1 MVHRSEGATALLG
14 MAGFAVGVQELIDGE
29 WWLFVE
35 TTADRAACP
44 ECGTWATGHGRRR
57 VAVRDLPMA
66 GRPVVWC
73 WAKRIWICADGD
85 CAKKTWSE
93 ISDAIRPKAVLTER
107 AEMEICRR
115 VGEDGDSVAE
125 VARAFGVG
133 WHTAMAA
140 VRRHGRPKVDDPA
153 RIAGVEALGTDE
165 TVFLHARRHR
175 HTTYATGMVDLDRAQ
190 LLDVVLGRSGRVLGE
205 WLDSQ
210 PGWWRDQITVAAVD
224 PFRGY
229 ANALASRLADAT
241 LVVDRFH
248 AIRLAN
254 AAIDD
259 VRRRV
264 QQEQLGHRGRAG
276 DPLYGIRRLLLVGA
290 ERLSERGWERI
301 HAGLAAGDPHDEVA
315 AAVVAKEL
323 LRDVYSAPGITAAR
337 RRLLAFYSHCA
348 DAEVPELARLANTVS
363 DWSAEIL
370 AFHTSGMASNGPTEA
385 VNLGIET
392 VRRTGHGF
400 RNFDNYRLRLL
411 LTLGVKWHTRPAARI
426 RLSANQRG
434 VIVAS
439 RAQLGRPA

>member
-1 MVHRSEGATALLG
+1 MS
-14 MAGFAVGVQELIDGE
+14 GFAVGVQELVDGE
-29 WWLFVE
+29 WWLYVE
-35 TTADRAACP
+35 TIADRAACP
-44 ECGTWATGHGRRR
+44 ECGCWATGHGRRR

-66 GRPVVWC
+66 GRPVVLC
-73 WAKRIWICADGD
+73 WAKRIWICSDPD

-93 ISDAIRPKAVLTER
+93 TSEAIGPKAVLTER
-107 AEMEICRR
+107 AAMEICRR

-140 VRRHGRPKVDDPA
+140 VRVHGRPKVDDPA
-153 RIAGVEALGTDE
+153 RIAATEALGTDE

-205 WLDSQ
+205 WLDQQ
-210 PGWWRDQITVAAVD
+210 PRWWLEQITVAAID

-229 ANALASRLADAT
+229 ANALASRLPEAT

-248 AIRLAN
+248 AVKLAN

-264 QQEQLGHRGRAG
+264 QQEVTGHRGRSG
-276 DPLYGIRRLLLVGA
+276 DPLYGIRRLLLVGS

-301 HAGLAAGDPHDEVA
+301 HAGLAAGDPADEVA

-323 LRDVYSAPGITAAR
+323 LRDVYAAPGVSAAR
-337 RRLLAFYSHCA
+337 RRLLAFYVHCA
-348 DAEVPELARLANTVS
+348 DAEVPELVRLATTVS
-363 DWSAEIL
+363 EWSAEIL
-370 AFHTSGMASNGPTEA
+370 AFHTTGAASNGPTEA

-400 RNFDNYRLRLL
+400 RNFDNYRLRLIL
-411 LTLGVKWHTRPAARI
+411 SLGVKWHTRPAARI
-426 RLSANQRG
+426 R
-434 VIVAS
+434 S
-439 RAQLGRPA
+439 RQPRLIA